1 MAQQP
6 NPHNAQLANL
16 EPGEAATTAVT
27 ILAKATI
34 NTARAHPKIT
44 GSWMLG
50 LALVVFATGFRVSDA
65 VASQYE
71 QDVQAADLSEP
82 ISRAAARVR
91 REGVCSEAPRAGSP
105 ATTGASTINQR
116 RRPRPGNWPTYELG
130 KMLDYQT
137 PKKE

>member
-27 ILAKATI
+27 ILTKATI

-50 LALVVFATGFRVSDA
+50 LALVVFATGFRVSDELRLNMSKTSRPLTCPNRLGRGGGA
-65 VASQYE
+65 VTKCA
-71 QDVQAADLSEP
+71 
-82 ISRAAARVR
+82 SRAL
-91 REGVCSEAPRAGSP
+91 VCSTSAVGWFSCDDRCQYAKRGGGDRRGPGI
-105 ATTGASTINQR
+105 GA
-116 RRPRPGNWPTYELG
+116 TYEAS
-130 KMLDYQT
+130 
-137 PKKE
+137 P